1 MKSHKNQLDN
11 DQIIWLTTYKGQ
23 RTLQHEL
30 PQKSTAFPVER
41 GNNFKEENTMKRVSA
56 DVYRS
61 QQLQPGQK
69 LRAHHHHGHRRS
81 RLFDRFRAWRR
92 HRNAAAGDF
101 PLHGKLPYA
110 AILKVRR

>member
-1 MKSHKNQLDN
+1 M
-11 DQIIWLTTYKGQ
+11 
-23 RTLQHEL
+23 RHEL